1 MTKKQSSNPLKDLVV
16 GSPVLLV
23 THPFENE
30 GGLPD
35 GPTEKSVVDQTRE
48 LDNGKREVRLPNG
61 HWYDCDSGAAVQPEG
76 PITTIKALAEP
87 TPRTKSTRRKKLSDL
102 SIGDRVKVIATNP
115 QPTQLPH
122 QRGPSSFHGLL
133 GPHQVKSI
141 QRYTSAKKDSAIQLS
156 NNRWYSG
163 STGLQSGG
171 FSGTTAIETVRIAG
185 DLHAELLEEEEPQGI
200 PVPRIEDLSIIQDW
214 EADNFTYSIGPK
226 GIGLNKNGEPWA
238 TPQEL
243 GFNLQEERAITC
255 AEIERLR
262 AENSRLTRRTTHVDD
277 RREADALEAELEL
290 ASTTLHKAMGAG
302 TGITEAM
309 NRYEA
314 ADKAIIAAREQ
325 GNTCL

>member
-61 HWYDCDSGAAVQPEG
+61 HWYDCDSGAAVQPG
-76 PITTIKALAEP
+76 RPITTIKTLAEP
-87 TPRTKSTRRKKLSDL
+87 TPRTESTRRKKLSDL
-102 SIGDRVKVIATNP
+102 SIGDRVKVIATDP
-115 QPTQLPH
+115 QPVQPPH
-122 QRGPSSFHGLL
+122 QRGPSSFHGRL
-133 GPHQVKSI
+133 GIHTVKSF
-141 QRYTSAKKDSAIQLS
+141 QRYTSARRKSTLRLT
-156 NNRWYSG
+156 NNRWYSL
-163 STGLQSGG
+163 SDGLQSGG
-171 FSGTTAIETVRIAG
+171 FSGTTAIKTVWIDG

-262 AENSRLTRRTTHVDD
+262 AENSRLARRTTHVDD
-277 RREADALEAELEL
+277 RREADGLEAELEL
-290 ASTTLHKAMGAG
+290 ASATLHRAMDAG